1 MSKNIDR
8 GYLCEKARNIR
19 KTVIQM
25 LAKAGSGHP
34 GGSLSCVDIFTAL
47 YFHELKFDL
56 KDPCWPDRDRFILS
70 KGHAAPVLYAVLAE
84 MGYLPKDE
92 LMTLRQVDSRL
103 QGHPDCRLVP
113 GIEMTTGSLGQGLSV
128 ANGLAL
134 GLKLDNKNS
143 RVYVLLGD
151 GEIQEGQVWEAA
163 MTSAHYKIDN
173 LTAIIDRNE
182 LQIDGHTEE
191 IMALNPIKD
200 KWQAFGWETFEINGH
215 NFEEIINTFEKA
227 KHVKG
232 KPVMIIANTVKGKGV
247 SFMEG
252 KVGYHGVAPTKEEEK
267 IALKELEEKE

>member
-200 KWQAFGWETFEINGH
+200 KWQAFVWETFEINGH

>member
-1 MSKNIDR
+1 M
-8 GYLCEKARNIR
+8 
-19 KTVIQM
+19 
-25 LAKAGSGHP
+25 
-34 GGSLSCVDIFTAL
+34 
-47 YFHELKFDL
+47 
-56 KDPCWPDRDRFILS
+56 
-70 KGHAAPVLYAVLAE
+70 
-84 MGYLPKDE
+84 
-92 LMTLRQVDSRL
+92 
-103 QGHPDCRLVP
+103 
-113 GIEMTTGSLGQGLSV
+113 
-128 ANGLAL
+128 
-134 GLKLDNKNS
+134 
-143 RVYVLLGD
+143 LGD